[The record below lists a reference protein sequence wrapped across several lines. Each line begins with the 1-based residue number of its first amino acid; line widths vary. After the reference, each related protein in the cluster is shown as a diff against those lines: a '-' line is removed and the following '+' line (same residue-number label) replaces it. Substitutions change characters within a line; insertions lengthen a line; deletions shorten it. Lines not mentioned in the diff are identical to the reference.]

1 MYIFRNEQFD
11 LHKFFKLWKFN
22 NPSKVI
28 KAKLGQKRGEIRT
41 CIIPPVI
48 KRSNS
53 ITIFFCRLV
62 IQLYTIFLKCDTMAR
77 S

>member
-1 MYIFRNEQFD
+1 MYIFRNEKFD
-11 LHKFFKLWKFN
+11 LHNFFKFWKFN

-53 ITIFFCRLV
+53 INIFFCRLV
-62 IQLYTIFLKCDTMAR
+62 IQFYTIFLKCDIMAH